1 MSGDTAFE
9 RGSKSKNDQVPMTGS
24 ITLAQTGVMA
34 RKLHTRVADQI
45 GRSVVR
51 GEIQPGHALPS
62 ELRICDMMNVSRTA
76 VREALRV
83 LVGKGLLQSRPKSG
97 TKVRDPEHWNHLDP
111 DVLRWQLEVSD
122 VDNFL
127 RKLFQLR
134 FAVEPAA
141 AALAASAASA
151 DDSRRIKTAFEKMA
165 SATSNEAFAEADI
178 EFHRNIFR
186 ATQNEFF
193 WPIAQM
199 FEHALHECFRM
210 SSKGDHRNRAIDEH
224 RDLMAAITS
233 HKPDRASAAALILLE
248 NAVQDLVVI
257 RGHDIF
263 GKKAESKKAESKK
276 RAPA

>member
-1 MSGDTAFE
+1 MSSDAAFE
-9 RGSKSKNDQVPMTGS
+9 RRPKPKDPGIAMTEPIVFTDPG
-24 ITLAQTGVMA
+24 TMA

-51 GEIQPGHALPS
+51 GEIPPGHALPS

-141 AALAASAASA
+141 AALAASAATA
-151 DDSRRIKTAFEKMA
+151 DDSRRIKAAFEKMA
-165 SATSNEAFAEADI
+165 SAKSNEAFAEADI

-186 ATQNEFF
+186 ATHNEFF

-199 FEHALHECFRM
+199 FELALRECFRM
-210 SSKGDHRNRAIDEH
+210 ASKGDHRNRAIEEH
-224 RDLMAAITS
+224 RDLMLAITS
-233 HKPDRASAAALILLE
+233 HMPDRANAAALYLLE
-248 NAVQDLVVI
+248 NAAQDLVVI

-263 GKKAESKKAESKK
+263 GKKTETKK

>member
-1 MSGDTAFE
+1 MTDSVAFTDP
-9 RGSKSKNDQVPMTGS
+9 GT
-24 ITLAQTGVMA
+24 MA

-45 GRSVVR
+45 GRSVIR

-134 FAVEPAA
+134 LAVEPAA
-141 AALAASAASA
+141 AALAAMAATA
-151 DDSRRIKTAFEKMA
+151 DDCRRIKAAFEKMA
-165 SATSNEAFAEADI
+165 VAKSNENFAEFDI
-178 EFHRNIFR
+178 EFHKNIFR
-186 ATQNEFF
+186 ASHNEFF

-199 FEHALHECFRM
+199 FEQGLRECFRM
-210 SSKGDHRNRAIDEH
+210 SSTGDHRNRAIDEH
-224 RDLMAAITS
+224 RDLMEAVTS
-233 HKPDRASAAALILLE
+233 RQPDRAQAAALLLLE
-248 NAVQDLVVI
+248 NATHDLVVI
-257 RGHDIF
+257 LNRDIF
-263 GKKAESKKAESKK
+263 GKKTELKK
-276 RAPA
+276 RTRT

>member
-1 MSGDTAFE
+1 
-9 RGSKSKNDQVPMTGS
+9 MTES
-24 ITLAQTGVMA
+24 IVFTEPGAMA

-51 GEIQPGHALPS
+51 GEIAPGHALPS

-141 AALAASAASA
+141 AALAASATTA
-151 DDSRRIKTAFEKMA
+151 DDSRRIKAAFEKMA
-165 SATSNEAFAEADI
+165 TAKSNGIFAEADI
-178 EFHRNIFR
+178 EFHKNIFR
-186 ATQNEFF
+186 ATHNEFF

-199 FEHALHECFRM
+199 FEHALRECFRM
-210 SSKGDHRNRAIDEH
+210 SAEGDHRNRAIDEH
-224 RDLMAAITS
+224 RDLMEAITS
-233 HKPDRASAAALILLE
+233 HKPGRASAAALLLLE
-248 NAVQDLVVI
+248 NAAQDLVVI

-263 GKKAESKKAESKK
+263 GKKAELK
-276 RAPA
+276 RRTSV

>member
-1 MSGDTAFE
+1 MTESIAFTE
-9 RGSKSKNDQVPMTGS
+9 PGTMT
-24 ITLAQTGVMA
+24 

-51 GEIQPGHALPS
+51 GEILPGHALPS

-97 TKVRDPEHWNHLDP
+97 TKVRDPGHWNHLDP

-134 FAVEPAA
+134 LAVEPAA
-141 AALAASAASA
+141 AALAATAATA
-151 DDSRRIKTAFEKMA
+151 DDCRRIKAAFEKMA
-165 SATSNEAFAEADI
+165 SAKANEIFAEADI
-178 EFHRNIFR
+178 EFHRSIFH
-186 ATQNEFF
+186 ATHNEFF

-199 FEHALHECFRM
+199 FEHALRECFRL
-210 SSKGDHRNRAIDEH
+210 SATGDHRNRAIDEH
-224 RDLMAAITS
+224 RDLMLAITS
-233 HKPDRASAAALILLE
+233 HKPDRANATALLLLQNAA
-248 NAVQDLVVI
+248 QDLVVI

-263 GKKAESKKAESKK
+263 GKKAESKK
-276 RAPA
+276 RAST

>member
-1 MSGDTAFE
+1 MSSDTALE
-9 RGSKSKNDQVPMTGS
+9 RSSKSKDTQAQMTGS
-24 ITLAQTGVMA
+24 ITFAEPGVMA

-51 GEIQPGHALPS
+51 GEILPGNALPS

-134 FAVEPAA
+134 LAVEPAA
-141 AALAASAASA
+141 AALAAVGATA
-151 DDSRRIKTAFEKMA
+151 DDNRRIKSAFEKMA
-165 SATSNEAFAEADI
+165 SAKTNDAFAEADI
-178 EFHRNIFR
+178 DFHRHIFR
-186 ATQNEFF
+186 ATHNEFF

-199 FEHALHECFRM
+199 FEHALRECFRM

-224 RDLMAAITS
+224 RDLMLAITS
-233 HKPDRASAAALILLE
+233 HKPDRANVAALVLLE
-248 NAVQDLVVI
+248 NAVEDLVVI
-257 RGHDIF
+257 RGSDF
-263 GKKAESKKAESKK
+263 LGRKTKK
-276 RAPA
+276 RTPA

>member
-1 MSGDTAFE
+1 L
-9 RGSKSKNDQVPMTGS
+9 TGS
-24 ITLAQTGVMA
+24 ITFAEPGVMA

-134 FAVEPAA
+134 LAVEPAA
-141 AALAASAASA
+141 AALAAAGATA
-151 DDSRRIKTAFEKMA
+151 DDNRRIKSAFEKMA
-165 SATSNEAFAEADI
+165 SAKTNDAFAEADI

-186 ATQNEFF
+186 ATHNEFF

-199 FEHALHECFRM
+199 FEHALRECFRM
-210 SSKGDHRNRAIDEH
+210 SSQGDHRNRAIDEH
-224 RDLMAAITS
+224 RELMLAITS
-233 HKPDRASAAALILLE
+233 HKPDRANIAALVLLE
-248 NAVQDLVVI
+248 NAVDDLVVI
-257 RGHDIF
+257 RGRDF
-263 GKKAESKKAESKK
+263 LGKKAETKK
-276 RAPA
+276 RTPA

>member
-1 MSGDTAFE
+1 
-9 RGSKSKNDQVPMTGS
+9 MTDS
-24 ITLAQTGVMA
+24 IVFTDPGTMT

-51 GEIQPGHALPS
+51 GEIPPGEALPS

-141 AALAASAASA
+141 AALAATAVAG

-165 SATSNEAFAEADI
+165 SATSAEAFAEADI
-178 EFHRNIFR
+178 EFHKNIFR
-186 ATQNEFF
+186 ATHNEFF

-199 FEHALHECFRM
+199 FELALRECFRM
-210 SSKGDHRNRAIDEH
+210 SSKGGHRNRSIEEH
-224 RDLMAAITS
+224 RDLMLAITS
-233 HKPDRASAAALILLE
+233 HKPDRANAAALLLLE
-248 NAVQDLVVI
+248 NAAQDLVVI
-257 RGHDIF
+257 LGRDIF
-263 GKKAESKKAESKK
+263 GKTAETKK
-276 RAPA
+276 RTPA